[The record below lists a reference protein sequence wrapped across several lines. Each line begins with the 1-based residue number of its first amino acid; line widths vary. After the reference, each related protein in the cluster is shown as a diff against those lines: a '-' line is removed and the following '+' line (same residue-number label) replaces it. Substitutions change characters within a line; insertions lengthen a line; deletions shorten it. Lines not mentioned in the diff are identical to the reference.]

1 MKRGFQ
7 CVIWLAAGMI
17 GCGQARAELGA
28 GQFNPYATITKQ
40 NIFRLRSPTPTEQPE
55 IQVPR
60 PKIILLGI
68 LAGPGPKQLLFK
80 VLAVNSSRADSYVL
94 SENETAGEIEVVEII
109 ERNGSVRL
117 RNHGQEQFLTLEH
130 DGMKPGDAFP
140 GVASRPEIIGKVH
153 SGSKVPPSSA
163 HPPISPELQMIGIEV
178 NRKLTAREV
187 EQGQLPPL
195 PPTPLEGR

>member
-1 MKRGFQ
+1 
-7 CVIWLAAGMI
+7 MI
-17 GCGQARAELGA
+17 GCSQARAELAA

-40 NIFRLRSPTPTEQPE
+40 NIFRLKSATPTEQPE

-60 PKIILLGI
+60 PRIILLGI
-68 LAGPGPKQLLFK
+68 LAGPGPKQVLFK
-80 VLAVNSSRADSYVL
+80 VLAVNSSWSDSYVL

-109 ERNGSVRL
+109 ESAGSVRL
-117 RNHGQEQFLTLEH
+117 RNRGQEQKLTLER

-140 GVASRPEIIGKVH
+140 SVASRPEIASNIR
-153 SGSKVPPSSA
+153 SGSTIPPLSA
-163 HPPISPELQMIGIEV
+163 QPPISSELQMIKMEV